1 MQRSQVSF
9 HRSIMQYRKTTMV
22 SALQGPKKREIA
34 PEGGVMYPDFMVEME
49 GG

>member
-1 MQRSQVSF
+1 MQRCRNASHLNIQ
-9 HRSIMQYRKTTMV
+9 HRNTTMA

-34 PEGGVMYPDFMVEME
+34 PEGGFMYSDFMVEIE